1 MGSIAMRYKAQRS
14 TDHFTFFGIKI
25 LQEILIISYCENHIK
40 TKVFPYA
47 GFYLG
52 YLRGRSFPP
61 KIPSFPLPPPH
72 PPQKYIY
79 CYHYSI

>member
-25 LQEILIISYCENHIK
+25 LQEILIISYCDNHIK

-52 YLRGRSFPP
+52 Y
-61 KIPSFPLPPPH
+61 
-72 PPQKYIY
+72 
-79 CYHYSI
+79 

>member
-25 LQEILIISYCENHIK
+25 LQEILIISYCDNHIK
-40 TKVFPYA
+40 TKVLPYA

-52 YLRGRSFPP
+52 YLRGRGFPP
-61 KIPSFPLPPPH
+61 KMPSFPLPPP
-72 PPQKYIY
+72 PLKNILLSLQYI
-79 CYHYSI
+79 SN